1 MTVNLS
7 LFAGAGAQFF
17 DNNGLPLNGGLLY
30 SYAAGTSTQTATYTS
45 NSGSIANSNPIVLD
59 SAGRVPNEIW
69 LTQGST
75 YKFVLQTSAAVQIG
89 SWDNI
94 PGANDQTA
102 SNAALTAFENSLA
115 ASTGSSLV
123 GYNEGATSAVTTTV
137 QAKLQETVS
146 VKDFGAT
153 GNGTTNDTAAIQAA
167 INSLT
172 NGGTVFLPKGTYL
185 LDSLVFPI
193 DPSSGPKVA
202 INFIGDGMDDTIL
215 LMNSPTNPVITSSRA
230 LANYR
235 STGNQFKN
243 FSVKANA
250 SGSYSNLNHIAIDAI
265 GFDEVLFD
273 HIGFFSNGS
282 GSCGMLFRTAS
293 TPQLT
298 YSQVFQNIII
308 QQQTGPQYVLQTQ
321 NGGSYVNDTNII
333 AIRDCWIY
341 ANSNMN
347 ACFDMSAC
355 TLYTIQDCEL
365 ESTANYGVIL
375 GNQGTL
381 QGNWIEA
388 MTTAP
393 ILFQNTGAVNSSSN
407 TLIGNYFSGF
417 SGTFTIPSSCP
428 SNVFINNAGGTY
440 TVNAATGSTVTFI
453 GSAGVPSAPTVTKTA
468 GGSGTLT
475 LVQVTNNSLIEYG
488 FGLLYTFTPSA
499 SGNFAF
505 TVTPPTGYTITKLTA
520 SAYDGANNVPYL
532 CAVSYPDTSF
542 IIQTPNTNLTSL
554 YIQVSLA

>member
-1 MTVNLS
+1 MSSTVFNSGTIIASSWLNDVND
-7 LFAGAGAQFF
+7 AVY
-17 DNNGLPLNGGLLY
+17 NGNFPTPLA
-30 SYAAGTSTQTATYTS
+30 AAGIQ
-45 NSGSIANSNPIVLD
+45 
-59 SAGRVPNEIW
+59 
-69 LTQGST
+69 
-75 YKFVLQTSAAVQIG
+75 
-89 SWDNI
+89 
-94 PGANDQTA
+94 
-102 SNAALTAFENSLA
+102 
-115 ASTGSSLV
+115 
-123 GYNEGATSAVTTTV
+123 YNEGGTGAVTTTV
-137 QAKLQETVS
+137 QTKLQQYVS

-153 GNGTTNDTAAIQAA
+153 GNGTTNDTTAIQAA

-185 LDSLVFPI
+185 LDSLVFPT

-215 LMNSPTNPVITSSRA
+215 LMNSPTSPVITSSRA

-321 NGGSYVNDTNII
+321 NGGSFLNDTNII

-355 TLYTIQDCEL
+355 TVYTIQDCEL

-381 QGNWIEA
+381 QGNWIEG
-388 MTTAP
+388 MNTAP
-393 ILFQNTGAVNSSSN
+393 ILFQNTGAVTSASN

-520 SAYDGANNVPYL
+520 SAYDAANAVPYL